1 MINIDILKQTC
12 YIDATTITNSL
23 IWVKRGNM
31 IDHDEVFDTVIRYVT
46 FSVLYILIVAIIV
59 GLLKTIYNVGHI
71 LYELLGGNFIHI
83 NFIEVVVGV
92 LTIFI
97 LIDLFKTFV
106 DYREHKRIRIVYITD
121 ATILIVMREIA
132 AGVYV
137 NRIQYEF
144 ILSLSILLLVLGL
157 IRILVIK
164 YPADNV

>member
-1 MINIDILKQTC
+1 
-12 YIDATTITNSL
+12 
-23 IWVKRGNM
+23 M
-31 IDHDEVFDTVIRYVT
+31 IDHDEVFDTVIQYVT
-46 FSVLYILIVAIIV
+46 FSILYILLVAIIT
-59 GLLKTIYNVGHI
+59 GLLNIVYNVGYI
-71 LYELLGGNFIHI
+71 IYEILGGNLIHI
-83 NFIEVVVGV
+83 NFIEVVVSV

-106 DYREHKRIRIVYITD
+106 DYREYKRIRLVYITD

-157 IRILVIK
+157 IRLLVVK
-164 YPADNV
+164 YPTDNV